1 MKSNPV
7 LKKLGLADSDRVV
20 IFHADDIGACQ
31 ASVDAYA
38 DLLEFGLLSS
48 AATMVPCSWFPA
60 TAAFCRKNQDHPQL
74 DMGIHLTLTS
84 EYDTM
89 RWGPVSTRQRTSGLV
104 DAEGYFPRNSDAIQQ
119 AAHPIAVALELE
131 AQIEQALAAGIR
143 PTHIDTHMGTVVHT
157 KFFSNYLELARR
169 YRLAVFAPRWDEAHL
184 LRIGYDRETA
194 MQLITL
200 LGQFEADGMPLIDH
214 VIGLPL
220 APVPDRDLHVRQ
232 ALEDLGPGITHFLF
246 HPLRDTPE
254 IRSMT
259 ESWQQRV
266 NDRTQFLSEELRR
279 FVEQQGLHVIG
290 YRALQALIP

>member
-1 MKSNPV
+1 MKLNPV

-48 AATMVPCSWFPA
+48 AATMVPCAWFPA
-60 TAAFCRKNQDHPQL
+60 TAVFCRENQDHPRL

-84 EYDTM
+84 EYDTV
-89 RWGPVSTRQRTSGLV
+89 RWGPVSTRQRTSGLL
-104 DAEGYFPRNSDAIQQ
+104 DAEGYFPRSSDAVQQ

-143 PTHIDTHMGTVVHT
+143 PTHIDTHMGTVVHP
-157 KFFSNYLELARR
+157 KFFSNYLELARQ
-169 YRLAVFAPRWDEAHL
+169 YRLAVFAPRWDEA
-184 LRIGYDRETA
+184 RMQQMGYDRETA
-194 MQLITL
+194 TQLITL
-200 LGQFEADGMPLIDH
+200 LDRFEADGMPLVDD

-220 APVPDRDLHVRQ
+220 TPVPDRDLHVRQ
-232 ALEDLGPGITHFLF
+232 TVENLGPGITHLLF
-246 HPLRDTPE
+246 HPLRDSPE

-259 ESWQQRV
+259 ESWPQRV
-266 NDRTQFLSEELRR
+266 NDHAQFLSEDLRR
-279 FVEQQGLHVIG
+279 FVEQQGVHVIG
-290 YRALQALIP
+290 YRVLQALIP